1 MDIVNIIG
9 GGIGGL
15 SLANALQ
22 RAGIDFK
29 LFEQAPRITEVG
41 AAIGISKSALDIL
54 ERLGL
59 HTQVINAGNET
70 RNFHIS
76 DKNLKIIRDM
86 RTGSPVTLIHR
97 AKLIDILVS
106 NLPKENIQLNAKLT
120 NISNE
125 KVFSELTFSNGLKLR
140 STCTAIADGIQS
152 ISRKQIFPDLKIR
165 HAGQAIWRGISTMN
179 LPVKYRNTYT
189 EIWFKTKR
197 FLFAPLDS
205 NSICWLAI
213 KNAAIGGKDNPD
225 TIRQELL
232 KDFDEFHPFVKELL
246 LNSSNF
252 IRNDLADLGTEKR
265 KWYQDKI
272 VFIGDAIH
280 ATTPNLAQGG
290 CQAIEDAYCLS
301 LLMKRSDHNFSEVFP
316 TYQSLREKKVSFIV
330 NASWRFG
337 KMAQNPISSRLAK
350 YFVKYAPNSTVTNLE
365 KKLND
370 LSYLSL
376 PMTTG
381 AKHQQGKKF
390 H

>member
-1 MDIVNIIG
+1 MDTVNIIG

-22 RAGIDFK
+22 CAGIDFK
-29 LFEQAPRITEVG
+29 LFEQAPQITEVG

-59 HTQVINAGNET
+59 HTQVIDAGNET

-76 DKNLKIIRDM
+76 DKNLKIIRVT
-86 RTGSPVTLIHR
+86 RTESPVTLIHR

-106 NLPKENIQLNAKLT
+106 GLPKENIQLNTKLT
-120 NISNE
+120 DISNE
-125 KVFSELTFSNGLKLR
+125 KEFAGLTFSNGLKLK

-152 ISRKQIFPDLKIR
+152 ISRKQIFPDLTIR
-165 HAGQAIWRGISTMN
+165 HAGQAIWRGITTMS
-179 LPVKYRNTYT
+179 LPDQYRNTYT
-189 EIWFKTKR
+189 EIWFNTKR
-197 FLFAPLDS
+197 FLFAPMDS
-205 NSICWLAI
+205 TSICWLAV
-213 KNAAIGGKDNPD
+213 KNAAIGGKDNAD

-232 KDFDEFHPFVKELL
+232 KEFDDFHPFVKELL
-246 LNSSNF
+246 FNSSNF
-252 IRNDLADLGTEKR
+252 IRNDLADLGTKKR

-301 LLMKRSDHNFSEVFP
+301 LLMKKSNHDFSEIFP
-316 TYQSLREKKVSFIV
+316 TYQRLRERKVSFIV

-337 KMAQNPISSRLAK
+337 KMAQNPLSSRLVR
-350 YFVKYAPNSTVTNLE
+350 YFLKYAPNSIATNLE

-370 LSYLSL
+370 LSYLS
-376 PMTTG
+376 
-381 AKHQQGKKF
+381 HCN
-390 H
+390 